1 MTWLGYISNPRYIL
15 NYFSFPLRVRDSA
28 GFYCICSNSSHIF
41 AATLVDT
48 HIFVSPTQTFEAAVV
63 GCMYALRLCK
73 GKALVDFV
81 PLNVY
86 RKCYQGCT
94 VENACEVWHKTSL
107 FTSVI
112 GLNLLIRGLS
122 ESSIWT
128 WVMSKLYIYI
138 YTEPIK
144 LPTLYDHRRE
154 SFASVTRCS
163 IPATMS
169 AFSFLL
175 I

>member
-48 HIFVSPTQTFEAAVV
+48 HIFVSPTHTFEAAV
-63 GCMYALRLCK
+63 CTPYDYSKERRLQISFHSTFT
-73 GKALVDFV
+73 V
-81 PLNVY
+81 NVT
-86 RKCYQGCT
+86 RVVQLKMHARCGIRPPC
-94 VENACEVWHKTSL
+94 
-107 FTSVI
+107 
-112 GLNLLIRGLS
+112 LLQLS
-122 ESSIWT
+122 DWT
-128 WVMSKLYIYI
+128 CWEEDSPNHLSDLSYVQAIYWIYI

-144 LPTLYDHRRE
+144 LPTLYDHRRD
-154 SFASVTRCS
+154 SFASVTRYS
-163 IPATMS
+163 IPATIS